1 MVERDELRGQ
11 ATERAPEQ
19 VRLLDPR
26 GIEHRHR
33 IGGNV
38 GDGIGQPRFLPRS
51 HRGGDPR
58 RIGRRSVEPG
68 RKAGI
73 ALIEPHDAEA
83 PGHQHRTERV
93 GKVDALPPCAVEQQH
108 WGSASLAERLPEQS
122 YRAVLGP
129 GHRQVPVNTG
139 ARFSITAVR
148 ASTASLVLDR
158 RTVLL
163 CSMR

>member
-51 HRGGDPR
+51 HR
-58 RIGRRSVEPG
+58 
-68 RKAGI
+68 
-73 ALIEPHDAEA
+73 
-83 PGHQHRTERV
+83 
-93 GKVDALPPCAVEQQH
+93 KVDALPPCAVEQQH